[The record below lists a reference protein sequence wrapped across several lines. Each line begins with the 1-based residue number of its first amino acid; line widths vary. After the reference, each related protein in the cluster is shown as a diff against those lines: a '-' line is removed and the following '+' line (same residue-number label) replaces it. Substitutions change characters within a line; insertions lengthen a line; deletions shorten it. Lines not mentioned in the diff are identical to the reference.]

1 MCGPTDDDDIADELS
16 SGKSGSGFDIQTFAY
31 QSKTVQCLTITSNM
45 SKPPKYPIPP
55 TSGSGSV
62 YTLEILEGPC
72 SSSDTAIDDA
82 DVVDVVAEELDYGEE
97 DYDVD
102 GDDDEME
109 AVGSPTPTVNPTET
123 TSLVTTAAASDG
135 LFPIAPNPFAN
146 WLGTLAGTGPTV
158 VASERKETLLTPPA
172 RPNLPMPP
180 GIGSPS
186 SSPGIL
192 PSSSLCKGN
201 SPQLNP
207 FELLAKSMDGDVST
221 TTSDA
226 TKSNDEKAKKP
237 LKRSRKA
244 KSPHG
249 SRPQNTT
256 QKKVGNNTNANTI
269 FPAEGVQILKRDA
282 TMPPPPSSDPSVLSD
297 PALLMAAGIHVL
309 PTTSHQPTVAQAV
322 IDFSVL
328 EKHVQKIVEANM
340 AKFLVP
346 AIRKSIQD
354 SVAILSRPLHK
365 LMDSL
370 SQKGVS
376 VTLENLRD
384 ALDVETPL
392 KAAFTDNLKN
402 IVVPSLQSITGQ
414 ILQQFQASMP
424 KLRLPQ
430 NDTQLLKAMTQELQ
444 VMTSKMDALSA
455 EVQELRKTVSD
466 QSAAIAAARQRHYIS
481 SNQSQS
487 SADNKSGNNDHQ
499 IRNQI
504 DLLMAKGQ
512 YEEAFTKA
520 VASPTPQLTVYCC
533 ARSEIRK
540 VLTDGVLSQPILICL
555 MQHLS
560 AGLAAAQSPQELNIE
575 IAWLQEITLTMNPT
589 DPSIVQHVP
598 KVLRQLVSNVNQ
610 RLTMEGHGGQFRRL
624 LQMLLNSL
632 MGMQLQLGN

>member
-1 MCGPTDDDDIADELS
+1 MG
-16 SGKSGSGFDIQTFAY
+16 
-31 QSKTVQCLTITSNM
+31 
-45 SKPPKYPIPP
+45 
-55 TSGSGSV
+55 
-62 YTLEILEGPC
+62 
-72 SSSDTAIDDA
+72 
-82 DVVDVVAEELDYGEE
+82 
-97 DYDVD
+97 
-102 GDDDEME
+102 
-109 AVGSPTPTVNPTET
+109 
-123 TSLVTTAAASDG
+123 
-135 LFPIAPNPFAN
+135 
-146 WLGTLAGTGPTV
+146 
-158 VASERKETLLTPPA
+158 
-172 RPNLPMPP
+172 
-180 GIGSPS
+180 
-186 SSPGIL
+186 
-192 PSSSLCKGN
+192 
-201 SPQLNP
+201 
-207 FELLAKSMDGDVST
+207 
-221 TTSDA
+221 
-226 TKSNDEKAKKP
+226 
-237 LKRSRKA
+237 
-244 KSPHG
+244 
-249 SRPQNTT
+249 
-256 QKKVGNNTNANTI
+256 
-269 FPAEGVQILKRDA
+269 
-282 TMPPPPSSDPSVLSD
+282 
-297 PALLMAAGIHVL
+297 
-309 PTTSHQPTVAQAV
+309 
-322 IDFSVL
+322 
-328 EKHVQKIVEANM
+328 
-340 AKFLVP
+340 
-346 AIRKSIQD
+346 IQD

-504 DLLMAKGQ
+504 ALLMAKGQ

-555 MQHLS
+555 MQHL
-560 AGLAAAQSPQELNIE
+560 
-575 IAWLQEITLTMNPT
+575 
-589 DPSIVQHVP
+589 
-598 KVLRQLVSNVNQ
+598 
-610 RLTMEGHGGQFRRL
+610 
-624 LQMLLNSL
+624 
-632 MGMQLQLGN
+632 